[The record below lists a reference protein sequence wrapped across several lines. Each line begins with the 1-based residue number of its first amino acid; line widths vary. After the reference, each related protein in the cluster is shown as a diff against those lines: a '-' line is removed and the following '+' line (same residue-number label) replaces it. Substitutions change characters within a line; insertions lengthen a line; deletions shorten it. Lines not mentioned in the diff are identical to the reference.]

1 MCMKIIIL
9 DIILHHVLFIF
20 VNGQI
25 MNNLDFVE
33 LTLNFCLFQG
43 CFITFIFLIALNWIQ
58 CHTQQLRS

>member
-43 CFITFIFLIALNWIQ
+43 CIITFIFLIALNWIQ